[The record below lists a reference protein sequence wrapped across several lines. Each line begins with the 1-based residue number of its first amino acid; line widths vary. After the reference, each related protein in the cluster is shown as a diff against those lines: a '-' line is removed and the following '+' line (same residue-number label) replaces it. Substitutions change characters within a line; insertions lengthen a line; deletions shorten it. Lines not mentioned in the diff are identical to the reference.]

1 MDIQNQ
7 PIQKVLQK
15 TINALNKSVV
25 VVEKG
30 QLQENKPSD
39 KPKKSCKKKS
49 KRCYFPGCRKKLKL
63 TDMECRCKHIFC
75 SIHRLPEQH
84 KCSYD
89 FKKFDK
95 ECFAKQVG
103 LGGGEVPKMEKI

>member
-1 MDIQNQ
+1 
-7 PIQKVLQK
+7 
-15 TINALNKSVV
+15 
-25 VVEKG
+25 
-30 QLQENKPSD
+30 
-39 KPKKSCKKKS
+39 
-49 KRCYFPGCRKKLKL
+49 
-63 TDMECRCKHIFC
+63 MECRCKHIFC